1 MHKAL
6 EIGLSALAGA
16 IIPAVGAIYV
26 VGGQANRIEQL
37 ERRVATIEQRPT
49 VAPTIVNPTQAQC
62 AKLAAQYASS
72 KTDHTILKEAM
83 DSLACFRSN

>member
-16 IIPAVGAIYV
+16 VIPAVGAIFI

-37 ERRVATIEQRPT
+37 ERRVAALEQRPT
-49 VAPTIVNPTQAQC
+49 AAPTIVNPTQAQC
-62 AKLAAQYASS
+62 AKLAAQYALPT
-72 KTDHTILKEAM
+72 TDHTTLKEAM